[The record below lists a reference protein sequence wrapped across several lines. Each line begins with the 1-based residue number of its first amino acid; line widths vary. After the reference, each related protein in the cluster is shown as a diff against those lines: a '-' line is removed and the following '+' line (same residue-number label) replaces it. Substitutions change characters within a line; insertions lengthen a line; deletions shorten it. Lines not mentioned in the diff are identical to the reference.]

1 MLNLSFSVFLK
12 EAPVC
17 PKTVLIENKFYW
29 KDANKDMQ
37 YRLALKLAEEIK
49 VVCTNKLP
57 LVRFITGS
65 NKPIIVHVLDR
76 HCGYAYLQPKTRT
89 HVFVVHDRQK
99 SVSCSCNKYGLEPN
113 IIC

>member
-49 VVCTNKLP
+49 VVCTNKL
-57 LVRFITGS
+57 
-65 NKPIIVHVLDR
+65 
-76 HCGYAYLQPKTRT
+76 AYLQPKTRT